1 MTKKSIFVTGADGF
15 IGSHLIERLVASGH
29 SVRALC
35 QYNSFG
41 NKGWLDTL
49 NQDVLAS
56 VDVCLG
62 DIRDGDHVKRLMKNA
77 DIVIHL
83 AALIAIPYS
92 YHSPRS
98 YIETN
103 VSGTLNLLQAALDNE
118 VERFIHTS
126 TSEVYGT
133 AQFVPITEK
142 HPIVGQSPY
151 SASKIAADQLA
162 TSFFTSF
169 DLPVSIIR
177 PFNTYGPRQ
186 SLRAII
192 PTVITQLSR
201 GQNTI
206 NLGATTPTRD
216 FSFIQDTVCGFCKAI
231 SAESIEG
238 LTINLGSGFEVS
250 IQDIVN
256 LISEHFNIEIVI
268 KTDND
273 RLRPEKSEVNRLLS
287 DNSLAMKLLDWEPKY
302 TGPNGLK
309 KGISKTVLW
318 FTDKKNLSKYPD
330 AGYVI

>member
-133 AQFVPITEK
+133 AQFVPITE
-142 HPIVGQSPY
+142 
-151 SASKIAADQLA
+151 
-162 TSFFTSF
+162 
-169 DLPVSIIR
+169 
-177 PFNTYGPRQ
+177 N
-186 SLRAII
+186 
-192 PTVITQLSR
+192 TQLLDSR
-201 GQNTI
+201 HIQQARLQPI
-206 NLGATTPTRD
+206 SSPHH
-216 FSFIQDTVCGFCKAI
+216 FSQALIYLYQLFVH
-231 SAESIEG
+231 SILMG
-238 LTINLGSGFEVS
+238 H
-250 IQDIVN
+250 VN
-256 LISEHFNIEIVI
+256 LC
-268 KTDND
+268 
-273 RLRPEKSEVNRLLS
+273 
-287 DNSLAMKLLDWEPKY
+287 
-302 TGPNGLK
+302 
-309 KGISKTVLW
+309 VL
-318 FTDKKNLSKYPD
+318 
-330 AGYVI
+330 